1 MTTGTTFSSALDGEE
16 GSEVVDAEEEE
27 WEGGDE
33 GEEYVAR
40 LGKMRGGK
48 KGDEPMKP
56 MTVICAFISLW
67 LMSRAL

>member
-40 LGKMRGGK
+40 LGKTRGGK